1 MVASIKLWSLSSQ
14 RCLHTFTHHTES
26 VWSLFSSHPSL
37 EVFYSGDRSGLV
49 CKVDVEGCADVSEGE
64 CILLCQDSGSDRPGT
79 SGSGSEGINRI
90 VAMDDNLLWTASGSS
105 SVKRWRVPARRALRA
120 TALSAEGAVDGPVS
134 SPPPL
139 ESPPRSKSVPRSPS
153 ISQTNSRSSSPPA
166 SRSPRASM
174 SQSSL
179 SHNNNSTATA
189 TGDPELELDPEREGE
204 ETWYG
209 IPFESLVRLTSPNDA
224 SGFGMGGPALR
235 GPDAEIATLYSAASV
250 RSVPRMVRSPVQT
263 MFGQPQ
269 PLRSASP
276 FRSDTMRSQPD
287 PRLPNEDGQTVHAP
301 PPRSRAAYEI
311 REVAADA
318 VPLRLEAD
326 EVIEGEHGLVR
337 CVMLNDRM
345 HALTVDTAGEVAVW
359 DVVRG
364 VCLGRYAG
372 ADVAAASFC
381 GSERSGGSVKSVS
394 GNGAGTGTGNGG
406 GNGNGHGGEG
416 REEAGTQRSPRE
428 ALETVRE
435 RIEGEAVVPAWAA
448 LETKTGVLTVHVNER
463 CFEAEVYADEAGY
476 GHERVNEEVRCELYA
491 RDLWREDVEADLA
504 YSQHWEMGP
513 AEFVLWLHPRR
524 TAAGGATRQRTRRAR
539 FVPAPNA
546 TRERPRPHRPQQC
559 GFACEEPCVIGRLRA
574 QCVVRY
580 CGPSKPHRH
589 HPLPHHAPC
598 GVSSDL
604 CGTPFVAPHDADDPA
619 AWRAPRFRFGHHPPV
634 T

>member
-1 MVASIKLWSLSSQ
+1 MSSQ

-120 TALSAEGAVDGPVS
+120 TVLSAEGAVD
-134 SPPPL
+134 SPPPPL
-139 ESPPRSKSVPRSPS
+139 DSPPHAKSLPRSPS

-166 SRSPRASM
+166 SRSPRASL

-179 SHNNNSTATA
+179 SHIGGGNNAPNP
-189 TGDPELELDPEREGE
+189 GDAELDLDPEREGE

-269 PLRSASP
+269 AQPLRSASP
-276 FRSDTMRSQPD
+276 FRSDTMRSQP
-287 PRLPNEDGQTVHAP
+287 PNASANANINEDGQTVHAP
-301 PPRSRAAYEI
+301 HPQRPRAAYEI

-318 VPLRLEAD
+318 VPLRVEAD

-364 VCLGRYAG
+364 VCVGRYAG

-381 GSERSGGSVKSVS
+381 GSERSGGSVKSVI
-394 GNGAGTGTGNGG
+394 GDGTGTGTGTGNG
-406 GNGNGHGGEG
+406 NGQGGE
-416 REEAGTQRSPRE
+416 EEAGAQRSPRE

-448 LETKTGVLTVHVNER
+448 LETKTGVLTVHVGER

-476 GHERVNEEVRCELYA
+476 GHERVNEEVRCKLHVLIA
-491 RDLWREDVEADLA
+491 LWRG
-504 YSQHWEMGP
+504 EMSG
-513 AEFVLWLHPRR
+513 
-524 TAAGGATRQRTRRAR
+524 
-539 FVPAPNA
+539 
-546 TRERPRPHRPQQC
+546 C
-559 GFACEEPCVIGRLRA
+559 
-574 QCVVRY
+574 
-580 CGPSKPHRH
+580 
-589 HPLPHHAPC
+589 
-598 GVSSDL
+598 
-604 CGTPFVAPHDADDPA
+604 
-619 AWRAPRFRFGHHPPV
+619 
-634 T
+634 